1 MKSSYH
7 IEIVSRMEFD
17 EQLFFNEG
25 NELKRREELYS

>member
-17 EQLFFNEG
+17 EQHFLNEG
-25 NELKRREELYS
+25 NELERQEKLYS